1 MPRPVART
9 PGNHEPASTTG
20 LGSGLPAELASAE
33 PRQVREHSP
42 ADSPPTASTSASL
55 TPGPRPTRSR
65 PTGRRA
71 GRNRPRARGAL
82 RTSRRSGATLRPARR
97 ASAMCAGNTC
107 RPTQASARVSICV
120 RATLTRARALV
131 ARTNVRAR
139 TRARIRRRRLG
150 TAHARLAETPG
161 GHDECDG
168 RAAQICASSRKP
180 EVSPGVPV
188 LVENP
193 RTFIS
198 AAPGRRWPLAA
209 QPRADSAAPRN
220 VCRRAQPA
228 CRAAAA
234 ARSRARTPSHER
246 DRLSAA
252 PRRRPRKSG
261 RSTDGRRAR
270 RCRAGDAVVWP

>member
-139 TRARIRRRRLG
+139 TRARAHTRCQHSPQTARHRACEACGDAGWSRRARR
-150 TAHARLAETPG
+150 AR
-161 GHDECDG
+161 
-168 RAAQICASSRKP
+168 RKP
-180 EVSPGVPV
+180 EISPGVPV
-188 LVENP
+188 PVGTRISFPPRQAAAGHLRRSHGPTRRRLGNAADGHSPLVGPQWP
-193 RTFIS
+193 RTREPALRVTS
-198 AAPGRRWPLAA
+198 A
-209 QPRADSAAPRN
+209 
-220 VCRRAQPA
+220 
-228 CRAAAA
+228 
-234 ARSRARTPSHER
+234 
-246 DRLSAA
+246 
-252 PRRRPRKSG
+252 
-261 RSTDGRRAR
+261 TD
-270 RCRAGDAVVWP
+270 